1 MEPAMESHRTTAL
14 SAAAAGLQAGMLGV
28 WWMLVWMGLS
38 DVFQRRSFWTSE
50 NLMAS
55 AFYGDR
61 AIRAGFALRTVSG
74 LALYIALYSLL
85 GLIFAFLLS
94 DRMPR
99 LRTFLFCAAFGVVW
113 YYVSF
118 HIIWKSVL
126 PLVALLH
133 SSQSTVVGHLLY
145 GSILGRYPVYLV
157 RDSLAPATAIEPAP
171 ISASTAS
178 GTS

>member
-1 MEPAMESHRTTAL
+1 MEPATESHRTSGL

-28 WWMLVWMGLS
+28 WWMLVWMGLN

-74 LALYIALYSLL
+74 LALYVALYSLL
-85 GLIFAFLLS
+85 GLIFAFVLN
-94 DRMPR
+94 DRIPR
-99 LRTFLFCAAFGVVW
+99 LRTFLLCAAFGMVW

-118 HIIWKSVL
+118 HILWKSIL

-133 SSQSTVVGHLLY
+133 SSQSTAVGHLLY
-145 GSILGRYPVYLV
+145 GSVLGRYPAYLIH
-157 RDSLAPATAIEPAP
+157 DSPEPATANEHAKV
-171 ISASTAS
+171 SASTADR
-178 GTS
+178 T